1 MMPKLK
7 TMVASVMM
15 IVAGAV
21 THLATVT
28 WTLQDVEAGSG
39 GALTGSFDYDEET
52 TTYFAINISLG
63 DRLFE
68 NIEIDGASNGD
79 SLIFTSGLN
88 PGDIIVNQ
96 ITFAFGDTL
105 TDAGGDIA
113 LVLGSAN
120 DV

>member
-1 MMPKLK
+1 
-7 TMVASVMM
+7 M

-39 GALTGSFDYDEET
+39 GALIGSFDYDEET

-79 SLIFTSGLN
+79 SLIFTSFLN
-88 PGDIIVNQ
+88 LGDIIVNQ
-96 ITFAFGDTL
+96 VTFAFGDTL